1 MNQEKIGKF
10 IAELRKQKKLTQ
22 EQLAEKLGIT
32 KNAVSKWE
40 RGLGLM
46 DLSLLKPLSHILEV
60 SVTEILNGERFTK
73 EEIDS
78 KSEETLIDTL
88 DYSVKEIE
96 KVKKNKFLIILLT
109 IIITIF
115 SIILLDTIQA
125 VAFKNSPIIS
135 WRVKDVND
143 SDSYV
148 DKGFLIDTYYCVKE
162 QDIVTVIPTFK
173 NTNYNCPS
181 E

>member
-46 DLSLLKPLSHILEV
+46 DLSLLKPLSEILGV
-60 SVTEILNGERFTK
+60 SVTEILNGEK
-73 EEIDS
+73 IDEEIDL
-78 KSEETLIDTL
+78 KSEEILIDTL

-96 KVKKNKFLIILLT
+96 KVKKKLAQEKVNNYLNSMKNIGINYELA
-109 IIITIF
+109 
-115 SIILLDTIQA
+115 IQYLQELGGQ
-125 VAFKNSPIIS
+125 NGIS
-135 WRVKDVND
+135 
-143 SDSYV
+143 
-148 DKGFLIDTYYCVKE
+148 
-162 QDIVTVIPTFK
+162 
-173 NTNYNCPS
+173 
-181 E
+181 